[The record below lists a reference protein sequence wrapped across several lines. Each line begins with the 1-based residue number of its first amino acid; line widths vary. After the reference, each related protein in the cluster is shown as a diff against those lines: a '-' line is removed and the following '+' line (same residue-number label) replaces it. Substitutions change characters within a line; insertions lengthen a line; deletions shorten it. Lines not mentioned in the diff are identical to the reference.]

1 LAAIKDRTERLGA
14 RLLVYVVGLP
24 QSQHLEM
31 IFAVGRLAGWLPA
44 TSEAVHV
51 GFGNVLGPDGKMF
64 RTRQGGTV
72 KLAELLDEAVA
83 RARALIVA
91 RAEATGQKVDGDLD
105 AISEAVGVGAVKY
118 ADLSIDRTRDYR
130 FDWDRML
137 SFDGNTAPYIQY
149 AHARICSIFRT
160 AGPLAGPEDG
170 AGAGVLVFDPSWA
183 RPPGEPEERALA
195 KCALGFGDTVAASLE
210 TYSPH
215 KLCTYLFE
223 LAGTFTSFYENCR
236 VLQAETPE
244 LQSSRLALC
253 ALTAA
258 VLRKGLNLLGIEAP
272 ERM

>member
-1 LAAIKDRTERLGA
+1 
-14 RLLVYVVGLP
+14 
-24 QSQHLEM
+24 
-31 IFAVGRLAGWLPA
+31 
-44 TSEAVHV
+44 V

-91 RAEATGQKVDGDLD
+91 RAEASGPKVEGDLD

-149 AHARICSIFRT
+149 AHARIRSIFR
-160 AGPLAGPEDG
+160 ASGQLAGSVDG
-170 AGAGVLVFDPSWA
+170 AGAADIVFDPSWA
-183 RPPGEPEERALA
+183 RPPGEPEERELA
-195 KCALGFGDTVAASLE
+195 KCALGFGDTVATSLE

-244 LQSSRLALC
+244 LRSSRLALC